1 MRPSPSKRAEP
12 AFTSAEAGETS
23 SSRSRGRSRAI
34 SDMPKQA
41 EPAFTSAEVRETS
54 SSRSR
59 GRSRAISDM
68 PKQAEPAFTSAEVRE
83 TSGSRSRGRSR
94 AISNAPNKR
103 QPYGKLLAASGILL
117 AVVLVSALM
126 TTFLQAP
133 NLDALADATAV
144 PSVEPTPSPEPTI
157 TPTPAVYAPFGA
169 QYGYGGANLI
179 PDTPTPNPATSMP
192 TAAPTDTPAP
202 TAVPTRTLKKNSTGE
217 DVKKLQQALID
228 LGYLADAAD
237 GTFGANTQEA
247 VTRFQAVNGLSADGL
262 AGAKTQALLYSG
274 NALSADQ
281 APKPDFLI
289 LVNRQHKLGKNDA
302 PTDLVTIENV
312 LSADIV
318 KVKYSGTKADR
329 TATEA
334 LGQMLSAAIAD
345 GVSNFQISSAYRTY
359 SEQQKLVDNSVA
371 KYRKNNPDWSRDRCL
386 SATYN
391 TVAPAGTSEHQT
403 GLAFDITVPGVSF
416 TGTQQQKWLH
426 AHCAEYGFIVRFTAE
441 KQKLTGFVAE
451 SWHFRYVGQEA
462 AAVITQN
469 GWCLEEYVEKM
480 GL

>member
-1 MRPSPSKRAEP
+1 MRKKTASPQP
-12 AFTSAEAGETS
+12 F
-23 SSRSRGRSRAI
+23 GRLI
-34 SDMPKQA
+34 
-41 EPAFTSAEVRETS
+41 
-54 SSRSR
+54 
-59 GRSRAISDM
+59 
-68 PKQAEPAFTSAEVRE
+68 
-83 TSGSRSRGRSR
+83 
-94 AISNAPNKR
+94 
-103 QPYGKLLAASGILL
+103 AACGILL

-126 TTFLQAP
+126 TTFLQKP
-133 NLDALADATAV
+133 NLDALADNTATAT
-144 PSVEPTPSPEPTI
+144 PEIDPTPTPEPTV

-179 PDTPTPNPATSMP
+179 PETPTPDPASITPVP

-202 TAVPTRTLKKNSTGE
+202 TTTPMRTLKKNFTGE
-217 DVKKLQQALID
+217 DVKQLQQALID
-228 LGYLADAAD
+228 LGYLNDAAD
-237 GTFGANTQEA
+237 GTFGTNTQEA
-247 VTRFQAVNGLSADGL
+247 VIRFQAVNGLSADGL
-262 AGAKTQALLYSG
+262 AGAKTQELLYSG
-274 NALSADQ
+274 SALSADQ
-281 APKPDFLI
+281 APKPDFLV

-302 PTDLVTIENV
+302 PTDLVTIESV
-312 LSADIV
+312 LSSDIV

-345 GVSNFQISSAYRTY
+345 GLSNFQISSAYRTY

-371 KYRKNNPDWSRDRCL
+371 KYQKNNPDWSRDRCL

-416 TGTQQQKWLH
+416 TGTEQQQWLH
-426 AHCAEYGFIVRFTAE
+426 QHCAEYGFIVRFTAE

-451 SWHFRYVGQEA
+451 SWHFRYVGKEA
-462 AAVITQN
+462 AAVMTEN
-469 GWCLEEYVEKM
+469 NWCLEEYVEKI

>member
-1 MRPSPSKRAEP
+1 MRPSPSKQAEP
-12 AFTSAEAGETS
+12 AFTSDEACKTS

-34 SDMPKQA
+34 SDMPKRA

-68 PKQAEPAFTSAEVRE
+68 PKRAEPAFTSAEACE
-83 TSGSRSRGRSR
+83 TSSSRSRGRSR
-94 AISNAPNKR
+94 AISNVPNR

-179 PDTPTPNPATSMP
+179 PDTPTPNPVTSTP

-262 AGAKTQALLYSG
+262 AGAKTQELLYSG

>member
-12 AFTSAEAGETS
+12 AFTSAEAC
-23 SSRSRGRSRAI
+23 
-34 SDMPKQA
+34 K
-41 EPAFTSAEVRETS
+41 TS

-83 TSGSRSRGRSR
+83 TSGSRSRGRSRAISDMPKQAEPAFTSAEVRETSSSRSRGRSR

-133 NLDALADATAV
+133 NLDALADATAA
-144 PSVEPTPSPEPTI
+144 PSVEATPSPEPTI

-179 PDTPTPNPATSMP
+179 PDTPNPLTPVP

-262 AGAKTQALLYSG
+262 AGAKTQELLYSG

-345 GVSNFQISSAYRTY
+345 GISNFQISSAYRTY